1 MPTPPGATDAF
12 FRSPTPMTRAPARV
26 LALRA
31 VFTTVGSVAPGI
43 AARWAETIFCTPPR
57 NEPRSGEEAFLASG
71 RRFTVQGEGQD
82 LAVWEW
88 GAGPTV
94 VLVHGW
100 GGRAG
105 RFGALTQAL
114 GEGGFRVVAYDA
126 PAHGRSTGRSSSLP
140 EFARALRAVG
150 DAVGPLHGLVG
161 HSLGGAAATLAL
173 RDGLRAERIVL
184 LAAPADVTRFSTA
197 FADHLRLPAGTRAVM
212 RRNLETRLQI
222 RWDELHLPTIARSLT
237 AAALVLHDRGD
248 EDVPYAQGEE
258 IAAAWPGARLI
269 ATAGLGHRGLL
280 RDPDTVRETVAF
292 LRGVDGR

>member
-1 MPTPPGATDAF
+1 
-12 FRSPTPMTRAPARV
+12 MTLAPARV

-57 NEPRSGEEAFLASG
+57 NEPRIGEEAFLASG
-71 RRFTVQGEGQD
+71 RRFTVQGEGED
-82 LAVWEW
+82 LAAWEW

-100 GGRAG
+100 GSRAG
-105 RFGALTQAL
+105 RFGALAQAL

-237 AAALVLHDRGD
+237 AAALLLHDRDD
-248 EDVPYAQGEE
+248 EDVPYAQAEE
-258 IAAAWPGARLI
+258 IAVAWPGARLI
-269 ATAGLGHRGLL
+269 ATTGLGHRGLL
-280 RDPDTVRETVAF
+280 RDPDAVRETVAF
-292 LRGVDGR
+292 LRGADSR